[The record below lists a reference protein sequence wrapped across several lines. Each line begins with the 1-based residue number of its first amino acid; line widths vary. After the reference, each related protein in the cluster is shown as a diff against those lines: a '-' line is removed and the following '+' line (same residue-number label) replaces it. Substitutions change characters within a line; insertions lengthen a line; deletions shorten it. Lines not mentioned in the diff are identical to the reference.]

1 MINLKKK
8 IALVCFSILL
18 CITITILNEYLRND
32 IIPSGV
38 FFCGVDV
45 GGLSREEA
53 ENEFKEIIENIMKK
67 TLLLTF
73 ENKTWIFR
81 IYEHIDIDEKKS
93 IDNIF
98 TYIKKD
104 NLLQRYFLYQRLK
117 NSPVY
122 FEPVIIFNEDYLKT
136 TFDDINKEIM
146 VEPVDASFKLENEI
160 LTITNDINGRT
171 IDEMELKREIVKA
184 LYTDTKTILIPTK
197 ELRSNNSKEKLQSMG
212 IEVKIAEYSTEFNK
226 ALKGRTENIKLAAKK
241 LNYHIIPHGQVFSF
255 NEVVGERTKEKGYE
269 EAAVFINNEVVND
282 IGGGVCQVSSTIY
295 NLALLIDLE
304 IIERTNHSLPVSYVP
319 LGRDATVNYNNIDL
333 KFKNNTG
340 GYLLLITEVIDDTLT
355 AKFFG
360 SKKQYNYIELFS
372 ETIKTISPP
381 VNIQKDNN
389 LYKGEVKIKQGSNG
403 YQVKL
408 WKEYINN
415 RERGKKLISEDVY
428 NPTPTIIY
436 VGEKTDNHNS
446 EVEIVDK
453 TTSSFEDNE

>member
-1 MINLKKK
+1 M
-8 IALVCFSILL
+8 FSILL

-53 ENEFKEIIENIMKK
+53 ENKFKEIIENIMKK

-81 IYEHIDIDEKKS
+81 IYEHIDIDEKS

-226 ALKGRTENIKLAAKK
+226 ALKGRTENIKLAAKTK
-241 LNYHIIPHGQVFSF
+241 LPYYPTWTSVFF
-255 NEVVGERTKEKGYE
+255 
-269 EAAVFINNEVVND
+269 
-282 IGGGVCQVSSTIY
+282 
-295 NLALLIDLE
+295 
-304 IIERTNHSLPVSYVP
+304 
-319 LGRDATVNYNNIDL
+319 
-333 KFKNNTG
+333 
-340 GYLLLITEVIDDTLT
+340 
-355 AKFFG
+355 
-360 SKKQYNYIELFS
+360 
-372 ETIKTISPP
+372 
-381 VNIQKDNN
+381 
-389 LYKGEVKIKQGSNG
+389 
-403 YQVKL
+403 
-408 WKEYINN
+408 
-415 RERGKKLISEDVY
+415 
-428 NPTPTIIY
+428 
-436 VGEKTDNHNS
+436 
-446 EVEIVDK
+446 
-453 TTSSFEDNE
+453 